1 MPANRFLRPL
11 SGVKLKKT
19 KSKVRALT
27 CVDGPI
33 AVPSGWLASGEEVAT
48 DFDYMRSTLS

>member
-19 KSKVRALT
+19 KTNFWALT
-27 CVDGPI
+27 SFDGPI

-48 DFDYMRSTLS
+48 NFDFMRSTLS